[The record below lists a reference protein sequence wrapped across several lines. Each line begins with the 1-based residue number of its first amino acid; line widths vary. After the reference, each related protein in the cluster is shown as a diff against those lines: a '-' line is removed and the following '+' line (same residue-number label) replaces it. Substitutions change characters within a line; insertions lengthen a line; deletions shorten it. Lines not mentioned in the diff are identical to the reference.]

1 MHDIDDALI
10 GSFKRVLI
18 NLAHFLPAVLALVVA
33 IAIFALLGAGAAWV
47 VRKLLNRV
55 RFDERASRQNAA
67 GVTDWSPAHSPT
79 LLVSRVVYWAT
90 LLLGVVVGVSAYD
103 SATYSS
109 HLAPFFLPYLGRS
122 IGAFLIA
129 VVGTLAANYL
139 ARSVLIRAANA
150 RLQYAR
156 MLSVGVKSLVFVF
169 TGAMVLDHLQ
179 IGREIVELG
188 FGILFGGIVLTL
200 ALAIGLGSKEMVARS
215 IERNTDRSTPI
226 DQAGARAAG
235 QEQARGLRHF

>member
-33 IAIFALLGAGAAWV
+33 IAVFALLGAGAAWL
-47 VRKLLNRV
+47 VRRLLNRV
-55 RFDERASRQNAA
+55 RFDERAGHFNAA

-79 LLVSRVVYWAT
+79 LLVGRIVYWSMV
-90 LLLGVVVGVSAYD
+90 LLGVVVGVSAYD

-109 HLAPFFLPYLGRS
+109 HLAPFFLPYLGHV

-129 VVGTLAANYL
+129 LVGTLVARYL
-139 ARSVLIRAANA
+139 SRSVLISAANA

-179 IGREIVELG
+179 IGRAIVELG

-200 ALAIGLGSKEMVARS
+200 ALAIGLGSKEIVARS
-215 IERNTDRSTPI
+215 IERNTDRPSPI
-226 DQAGARAAG
+226 DQAATGNEAT
-235 QEQARGLRHF
+235 RGLRHF

>member
-18 NLAHFLPAVLALVVA
+18 NLAHFLPAVLALLVA
-33 IAIFALLGAGAAWV
+33 IALFALLGAGAAWV
-47 VRKLLNRV
+47 VRRLLQRV

-67 GVTDWSPAHSPT
+67 GVTDWSPSHSPT
-79 LLVSRVVYWAT
+79 LLVSRVVYWSMV
-90 LLLGVVVGVSAYD
+90 LLGVVVGVSAYD
-103 SATYSS
+103 SATYST
-109 HLAPFFLPYLGRS
+109 HIAPFFLPYFGRS
-122 IGAFLIA
+122 VGAFLIA
-129 VVGTLAANYL
+129 AVGTLAARYL
-139 ARSVLIRAANA
+139 SRSVLINAANA

-179 IGREIVELG
+179 IGRTIVELG

-200 ALAIGLGSKEMVARS
+200 ALAIGLGSKEIVARS
-215 IERNTDRSTPI
+215 IERNTDRTTPI
-226 DQAGARAAG
+226 DQAGTRGTSGETARA
-235 QEQARGLRHF
+235 LRHF

>member
-18 NLAHFLPAVLALVVA
+18 NLAHFLPAVLALLVA
-33 IAIFALLGAGAAWV
+33 IAVFALLGAGAAWV
-47 VRKLLNRV
+47 VRRLLHRV
-55 RFDERASRQNAA
+55 RFDERAGAANAA

-79 LLVSRVVYWAT
+79 MLVSRVVYWAMV
-90 LLLGVVVGVSAYD
+90 LLGVVVGVSAYD

-129 VVGTLAANYL
+129 LVGTLVARYVS
-139 ARSVLIRAANA
+139 RSVLISASNA

-156 MLSVGVKSLVFVF
+156 MLSVGAKSLVFVF

-179 IGREIVELG
+179 IGRTIVELG

-200 ALAIGLGSKEMVARS
+200 ALAIGLGSKEIVARS
-215 IERNTDRSTPI
+215 IERNTDRTTPI
-226 DQAGARAAG
+226 DQATTRATGSDAT
-235 QEQARGLRHF
+235 RGMRHF